1 MASTPTTS
9 AQTIVADPEGDVL
22 LLLEATET
30 GQVND
35 TKILCSSKHL
45 GLASA
50 VFKAMLKPNV
60 YNEGTTLSHVGKV
73 EIPLPE
79 DDTEIMTT
87 LVLLIHGRHQHPDLH
102 PLATID
108 CLGQAAILVDKYQ
121 MHEATN
127 FITAEWARSYFRT
140 SPILSHRL
148 SDLPFLFC
156 ITWVFNMEDD
166 FRQVTRQMQ
175 YKTVGSIIDS
185 VASFPVDLP
194 ILHSVIQKLERS
206 RRANITRVIE
216 IIRLMIATRE
226 DNIESAHRFC
236 RATGRSESQED
247 VLEVQKHRKRC
258 DRVVLDG
265 LISAAL
271 HNGIWP
277 LDVAQ
282 SLVDTSSF
290 YRIAEKATTLEFTTE
305 CERLLDLHTDQT
317 GVMYEVA
324 SSHRIKNE
332 IQGGVRL
339 IETRLVGLGLKR
351 EKVRFDVPM
360 LETRR

>member
-1 MASTPTTS
+1 MSSTPTTS

-22 LLLEATET
+22 LLLEPPEA
-30 GQVND
+30 GQVNK

-50 VFKAMLKPNV
+50 VFKAMLRPNV

-79 DDTEIMTT
+79 DDTEIMKI
-87 LVLLIHGRHQHPDLH
+87 LVLLIHGRHHHSDYH

-127 FITAEWARSYFRT
+127 FITAEWARSYFHA
-140 SPILSHRL
+140 SPIISHRL

-156 ITWVFNMEDD
+156 ITWVFNMNDE
-166 FRQVTRQMQ
+166 FQQVTHQMQ
-175 YKTVGSIIDS
+175 DKTVGSIIDS
-185 VASFPVDLP
+185 MARFPVDLP
-194 ILHSVIQKLERS
+194 IPDSSIQKLERA
-206 RRANITRVIE
+206 RRVKITRVIE
-216 IIRLMIATRE
+216 IIRQMITTRE
-226 DNIESAHRFC
+226 NHTESTYRFC

-247 VLEVQKHRKRC
+247 VLEVQRHRKRC

-265 LISAAL
+265 LISAASQK
-271 HNGIWP
+271 GIWP

-290 YRIAEKATTLEFTTE
+290 FRIAGKATTLDFTTE
-305 CERLLDLHTDQT
+305 CDRLLNLHTTQT
-317 GVMYEVA
+317 GVMFEID

-332 IQGGVRL
+332 IQEGVRL
-339 IETRLVGLGLKR
+339 IETRSMGLNLKQER
-351 EKVRFDVPM
+351 ARFDVPM
-360 LETRR
+360 LETHR